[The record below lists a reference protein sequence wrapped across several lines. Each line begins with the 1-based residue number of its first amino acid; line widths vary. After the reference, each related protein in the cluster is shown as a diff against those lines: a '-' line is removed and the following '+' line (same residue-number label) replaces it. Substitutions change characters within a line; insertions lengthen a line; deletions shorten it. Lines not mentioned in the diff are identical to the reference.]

1 MRAVRFREFGAMPEL
16 VDVDA
21 PTPGATGAVISVRA
35 TGLCRSDWH
44 GWMGHDDGIRLPH
57 VPGHE
62 FAGVVQEV
70 GSAVTRWRVGDRVT
84 VPFICA
90 CGRCEQCASGNHQV
104 CDHQEQP
111 GFTHWGSFA
120 ESVAIAEADVN
131 LIALPD
137 SLDFVSAAALGCRF
151 ATAYRAVMTQGR
163 VQQGE
168 WMTVHGCGGVGLS
181 AIMIAVAAG
190 ARVVG
195 IDVSPAALELA
206 ERLGAQTISGTGDV
220 ASAIREL
227 TDGGAHLS
235 LDAYGSIA
243 TAVNSIR
250 SLRKRGRH
258 VQVGLML
265 GEHASPPV
273 PMDLVVANELE
284 ILGSHGMAAHE
295 YPQMLDAIA
304 SGRIDPQLLV
314 GRTITLDEAPAALA
328 AMDAGVHPGMTVS
341 ELRQIAAFEPVKRQI
356 AAAGGCYPARTWAI
370 ASPIGMLARRMI
382 SSAR

>member
-1 MRAVRFREFGAMPEL
+1 MRAVRFQQFGVIPEV
-16 VDVDA
+16 VDVA
-21 PTPGATGAVISVRA
+21 EPTAEPGGAVIRVKA

-62 FAGVVQEV
+62 LAGVIEAV
-70 GSAVTRWRVGDRVT
+70 GPSVRRWAVGDRVT

-90 CGRCEQCASGNHQV
+90 CGRCEQCAAGNHQV

-120 ESVAIAEADVN
+120 ELVAIAEADVN
-131 LIALPD
+131 LIALPGEI
-137 SLDFVSAAALGCRF
+137 DFVSAAALGCRF
-151 ATAYRAVMTQGR
+151 ATAYRAVMSQGLVR
-163 VQQGE
+163 PGE
-168 WMTVHGCGGVGLS
+168 WVAVHGCGGVGLS

-190 ARVVG
+190 ARVVAVD
-195 IDVSPAALELA
+195 ISSAALQWA
-206 ERLGAQTISGTGDV
+206 ARLGAQPIAGTGDV
-220 ASAIREL
+220 ASAVREA

-235 LDAYGSIA
+235 LDAYGSKI
-243 TAVNSIR
+243 TSSNSIR

-265 GEHASPPV
+265 ADQALAEV

-295 YPQMLDAIA
+295 YPEMLARIA
-304 SGRIDPQLLV
+304 SGQIDPQLLV
-314 GRTITLDEAPAALA
+314 GRTISLDEAPAALA
-328 AMDAGVHPGMTVS
+328 AMDGSVHPGMTVIDLS
-341 ELRQIAAFEPVKRQI
+341 
-356 AAAGGCYPARTWAI
+356 
-370 ASPIGMLARRMI
+370 
-382 SSAR
+382 